1 MSEKKRKR
9 EKAKKEGGEKEK
21 QASGGEGSGAKLRTS
36 PLFFRGEEEG
46 IFGWAA
52 GTTNTKVRRRRK
64 GSLDKFSPA
73 GVEKEAPPSLDP
85 PSPSPSYGM
94 VVGRKEEEGGGS
106 TISKLLPYPL
116 AGALPTE

>member
-52 GTTNTKVRRRRK
+52 GTTNTKVRRRK